1 MSKEDVLNMKQAL
14 DRIPKGIGT
23 DHDYAVLNGRLIM
36 YQIITTSVCYVK
48 AETEEDAEKE
58 FHNRSDY
65 GDIVDCDIEEFV
77 SSTNT
82 EQT

>member
-1 MSKEDVLNMKQAL
+1 MKE
-14 DRIPKGIGT
+14 
-23 DHDYAVLNGRLIM
+23 

-48 AETEEDAEKE
+48 AETEKDAEKE